1 MFYYIVAKTD
11 TLTAASGL
19 TRTDTAMLVELSCA
33 VAETH
38 TGGPHIEF
46 ATPVLA
52 DRTLIFNH

>member
-1 MFYYIVAKTD
+1 MFYYAATKTA
-11 TLTAASGL
+11 TLTATSPL

-33 VAETH
+33 VAERH

-46 ATPVLA
+46 ATPVPA